1 MVGGV
6 VKNIEVAEEALSI
19 EESRVTEA
27 WVVLPDLILTS
38 GLLIAVWDVSI
49 EDVDMSWEWG
59 CEVSR
64 MANFYLCL
72 CHHAFSAAV
81 GSGSN

>member
-1 MVGGV
+1 MVGGI
-6 VKNIEVAEEALSI
+6 VKNIKVVEGALSI

-27 WVVLPDLILTS
+27 WVDLILTS
-38 GLLIAVWDVSI
+38 ELLIAVWDVSI
-49 EDVDMSWEWG
+49 EDVGMGWEWG